1 MPNSDAQV
9 TLWKEVSEELN
20 RLHCLMAKYQGPFLS
35 AGRGDI
41 VEDLEWCR
49 FLLMNAETAAVNL
62 IKKGSRAAA
71 VGNLPN
77 PRQDT

>member
-1 MPNSDAQV
+1 MPSSNAQA
-9 TLWKEVSEELN
+9 TSWKEVSEELN
-20 RLHCLMAKYQGPFLS
+20 RLHCLMEKYQGQFRS

-62 IKKGSRAAA
+62 IKKESS
-71 VGNLPN
+71 
-77 PRQDT
+77 